1 MSDLGKPPI
10 DTGGPA
16 FPEGASGPYPNGEIV
31 LGRTGMTLRDWVAGM
46 ASEADVEA
54 HEGGQIHPQSGRK
67 FNTRSREQAKY
78 AYADA
83 MIAVRKG
90 DAQ

>member
-1 MSDLGKPPI
+1 MSPEKQNPPI
-10 DTGGPA
+10 DTGEPA
-16 FPEGASGPYPNGEIV
+16 FPTPDIYHQNGEIEY
-31 LGRTGMTLRDWVAGM
+31 GCSGITIRDWFAGR
-46 ASEADVEA
+46 ASEADVDA

-67 FNTRSREQAKY
+67 FNTRSREQFKY

-83 MIAVRKG
+83 MISARKG